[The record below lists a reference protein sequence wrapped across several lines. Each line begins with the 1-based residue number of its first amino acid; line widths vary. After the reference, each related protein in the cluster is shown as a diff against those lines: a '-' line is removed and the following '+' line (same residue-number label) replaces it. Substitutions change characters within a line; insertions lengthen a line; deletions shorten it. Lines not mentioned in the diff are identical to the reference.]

1 YDITWRD
8 VLGRTGDEGSRMK
21 DPTYGRPLRQRNDI
35 LGNMSLKF
43 GGSRCACAHGYYL
56 VVNAVRLSSGHPFHP
71 GILFIWTSLS
81 SGRAFHP
88 GVPFIQA
95 SLSSGRPFHPGIINT
110 TALPEV
116 AFTEDTTPD
125 FIIVVDNTYVL
136 KVKILI
142 RVGTSINSFLWS
154 EGKVPIVYGNEV
166 TNNCS
171 ESDAGSCYL
180 SCLEESRIHGKV
192 VMCVFYAGIEAVKV
206 AGALGTSHPIL
217 EIMNPEAKILKSEAI
232 KNPDAPFVASDSS
245 RGPSMYFPDLIKK
258 NHKAVLGRMERVLQ
272 LQRKVPKIVAH
283 LLFGDVVTVTGFNT
297 FVISFCTPHA
307 LSEMRV
313 DDDQF
318 GDVKVIEGEEGGYST
333 VFAGR
338 LNRTTND
345 DTLRKVGLF
354 SYIAFYC
361 MWLWVL
367 TTEVPT
373 FRHCDECKET
383 KLVSPKRNGGGVS
396 CQDCSK
402 QAKKE
407 SRQERQL
414 YLTDEQNDQN
424 HWRVGMSEDVNI
436 HKFFDEA
443 MVVELAQHAAAYGR
457 GARFGRAPKD
467 LTGLSLISQSS
478 RKALRAPCFCLAK
491 ANLHGT
497 PRGGFVTM
505 ERYKVISDS
514 EDSTV
519 TYTILSSLFGG
530 SSDIGSLGV
539 DGPPVMPEDPYAY
552 VVAAFPAPPSP
563 DYVPG
568 LEYPPLPDFV
578 PEPVYPEFMP
588 LEDEVLPAEEQPL
601 PAAALPTTDSPDYV
615 SKSDPEEN
623 PEEDDD
629 EDPEEDT
636 ADYPADGGDD
646 GDDED
651 ESSDDD
657 EDDDVDIQENED
669 VDIQDE
675 HPAPVDSIAIAL
687 LAVDQAPSAEETEPF
702 ETDESAATPP
712 PHPAY

>member
-1 YDITWRD
+1 MTSILGSLLNDGRNRWFLQDFRPSYETMVPEPSAGASYRRGGGTHPDPRSTKRRRLGKLHASSTNPASISECYSILAGPCVQHLKFQRSNNPNLYSQRIGERYDITWRD

-171 ESDAGSCYL
+171 ESDAESCYL

-206 AGALGTSHPIL
+206 AGALGCIAPNLGNNVSDITTFPTAALSANDFNLIKKYK
-217 EIMNPEAKILKSEAI
+217 ISTRNPEAKILKSEAN

-297 FVISFCTPHA
+297 FVISVCTPHA
-307 LSEMRV
+307 LSEMRW
-313 DDDQF
+313 F
-318 GDVKVIEGEEGGYST
+318 YS
-333 VFAGR
+333 
-338 LNRTTND
+338 
-345 DTLRKVGLF
+345 
-354 SYIAFYC
+354 
-361 MWLWVL
+361 
-367 TTEVPT
+367 
-373 FRHCDECKET
+373 
-383 KLVSPKRNGGGVS
+383 
-396 CQDCSK
+396 
-402 QAKKE
+402 
-407 SRQERQL
+407 
-414 YLTDEQNDQN
+414 
-424 HWRVGMSEDVNI
+424 
-436 HKFFDEA
+436 
-443 MVVELAQHAAAYGR
+443 
-457 GARFGRAPKD
+457 
-467 LTGLSLISQSS
+467 
-478 RKALRAPCFCLAK
+478 
-491 ANLHGT
+491 
-497 PRGGFVTM
+497 
-505 ERYKVISDS
+505 
-514 EDSTV
+514 
-519 TYTILSSLFGG
+519 GG
-530 SSDIGSLGV
+530 SIASLT
-539 DGPPVMPEDPYAY
+539 ATF
-552 VVAAFPAPPSP
+552 AT
-563 DYVPG
+563 
-568 LEYPPLPDFV
+568 
-578 PEPVYPEFMP
+578 
-588 LEDEVLPAEEQPL
+588 
-601 PAAALPTTDSPDYV
+601 ALTST
-615 SKSDPEEN
+615 
-623 PEEDDD
+623 
-629 EDPEEDT
+629 
-636 ADYPADGGDD
+636 
-646 GDDED
+646 
-651 ESSDDD
+651 
-657 EDDDVDIQENED
+657 
-669 VDIQDE
+669 
-675 HPAPVDSIAIAL
+675 
-687 LAVDQAPSAEETEPF
+687 
-702 ETDESAATPP
+702 
-712 PHPAY
+712 